1 MISLPMGN
9 SNSNLQV
16 AIGRLRERVCRRDE
30 AEGGEA
36 RRRRRP
42 RAFSCVEGARWNW
55 VNTGWKRA
63 RPTCKASRELG
74 TPGRY
79 TGRSNSIE
87 WRAPFP
93 SQKHF
98 LFVLSRISTS
108 ASFLPFPFLSYPIL
122 SYPILFCPPFV
133 RKTRQSIR
141 LSIQIETISLTDSP
155 PFTLPFHFVV
165 RQSGRTRSRIEEHA
179 LPCRARVL
187 HISSVTS
194 GTANDKDRSTALRLP
209 PTNLLSLYPTDLF
222 IPANIPRHG
231 VRFVGTR
238 FETLCLDGN

>member
-108 ASFLPFPFLSYPIL
+108 ASFFLPFPFLSFPFLSYPIL
-122 SYPILFCPPFV
+122 SYPILSYSVLRSFERHGNRSDSRSKSRPSLSP
-133 RKTRQSIR
+133 TRHPLLCR
-141 LSIQIETISLTDSP
+141 
-155 PFTLPFHFVV
+155 FTL
-165 RQSGRTRSRIEEHA
+165 SSDKA
-179 LPCRARVL
+179 DARAPV
-187 HISSVTS
+187 S
-194 GTANDKDRSTALRLP
+194 RSTHFRVVLVYCTYRA
-209 PTNLLSLYPTDLF
+209 
-222 IPANIPRHG
+222 
-231 VRFVGTR
+231 
-238 FETLCLDGN
+238 